1 MDHIQNWTS
10 EQKMKINEK
19 KTKLMIFNETYNYQ
33 FSTRIYI
40 KDILL
45 DIIQETKL
53 LGIVLTSNLDWKENT
68 SMIIKKSYSRMEILR
83 KLFKF
88 NVPIADLLTIYIIY
102 IRSYLE
108 QSCVVWHASLSEENS
123 NSLERVQKIALRIM
137 LKEGYISYQNAL
149 EKTELKL
156 LSSRREDLCL
166 EFAKSCTQNE
176 KAKSMFPLNDIT
188 EIQLDVEKNTKL
200 YQVHIKDCKT

>member
-1 MDHIQNWTS
+1 MHFLCTFHIKLQTNMDHIQNWTS

-88 NVPIADLLTIYIIY
+88 NVPIADFLTIYIIY

-108 QSCVVWHASLSEENS
+108 QSCVVWHASISEKNW

-137 LKEGYISYQNAL
+137 LKESYISYQNAL

-156 LSSRREDLCL
+156 LSSRR
-166 EFAKSCTQNE
+166 
-176 KAKSMFPLNDIT
+176 
-188 EIQLDVEKNTKL
+188 
-200 YQVHIKDCKT
+200 